1 MKRFSTWQ
9 ICDLWDILSLT
20 AHKQLETI
28 SHLGK
33 KVLCSIQSWR
43 KVFKSGEEL
52 GQSIICKRF
61 FDGTGLASNS
71 GVSKNHIFF
80 TNKVFSFCPK
90 IAPKRH
96 KLEKPIKIEE
106 KMPKNPCFLT
116 LDSGINVP
124 PWINV
129 VPS

>member
-1 MKRFSTWQ
+1 M
-9 ICDLWDILSLT
+9 SLT

-61 FDGTGLASNS
+61 FDGTGLAFNS
-71 GVSKNHIFF
+71 ANIWEGGKE
-80 TNKVFSFCPK
+80 FCNRGRGLSVA
-90 IAPKRH
+90 I
-96 KLEKPIKIEE
+96 
-106 KMPKNPCFLT
+106 
-116 LDSGINVP
+116 
-124 PWINV
+124 
-129 VPS
+129 